1 MRAFALAD
9 PPVWVTWKVVA
20 VPAGSSFQSYG
31 KGDAVLLGGGG
42 MRVGGISGAF
52 GCGLGQ
58 RADCSGR
65 LLGFACERACC
76 VFAIRGLAK
85 LAWLISVVGL
95 FCRGVLGTDVFFA
108 CVSTCVGV
116 CGWRKRRS
124 PESQRCGQDG
134 REQNRDRLLYG
145 PSQQAKRSVCI
156 GNAARV

>member
-1 MRAFALAD
+1 MRRNQTPLSVLKVEAVGAGRCELEREIAPGITKFVIAAPLRTRGVADAFLAPVDVPVVSTSMRAFALAD

-65 LLGFACERACC
+65 LLGFACECACC
-76 VFAIRGLAK
+76 VFAIRGMAK

-95 FCRGVLGTDVFFA
+95 FRRGV
-108 CVSTCVGV
+108 
-116 CGWRKRRS
+116 
-124 PESQRCGQDG
+124 
-134 REQNRDRLLYG
+134 
-145 PSQQAKRSVCI
+145 
-156 GNAARV
+156 